1 MACKMAVDNP
11 AVLFRRPAVI
21 QKPRKKVFTN
31 KHNMVLSKV
40 AILSTFL
47 ASASL
52 VAGHGFVS
60 SILAN
65 GQK

>member
-1 MACKMAVDNP
+1 M
-11 AVLFRRPAVI
+11 
-21 QKPRKKVFTN
+21 T
-31 KHNMVLSKV
+31 LSKI
-40 AILSTFL
+40 ATLSIFL

-65 GQK
+65 GQKYVYINHIKGFPQILTFDPATPVILSTPTRT

>member
-1 MACKMAVDNP
+1 
-11 AVLFRRPAVI
+11 
-21 QKPRKKVFTN
+21 
-31 KHNMVLSKV
+31 MVLSNI
-40 AILSTFL
+40 ATLSTFL

-65 GQK
+65 GQKYVHTIPPKVLQAKANHPI

>member
-1 MACKMAVDNP
+1 
-11 AVLFRRPAVI
+11 
-21 QKPRKKVFTN
+21 
-31 KHNMVLSKV
+31 MVLSKI
-40 AILSTFL
+40 ATISTVL

-65 GQK
+65 GQKYVYIIHPQLLRDLLTL

>member
-1 MACKMAVDNP
+1 M
-11 AVLFRRPAVI
+11 F
-21 QKPRKKVFTN
+21 
-31 KHNMVLSKV
+31 LSNI
-40 AILSTFL
+40 ASLSTFL

-65 GQK
+65 GQKYVHTIPSKFLQAKANHSI